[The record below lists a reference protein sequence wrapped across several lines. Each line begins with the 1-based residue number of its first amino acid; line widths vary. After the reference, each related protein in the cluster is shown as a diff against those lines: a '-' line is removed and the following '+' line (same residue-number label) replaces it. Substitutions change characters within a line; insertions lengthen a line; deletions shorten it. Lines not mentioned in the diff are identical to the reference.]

1 MFQNIHNML
10 RILKSF
16 LKIFNLIVTICLI
29 VTPSSAGP
37 PSPRIINGT
46 EATAEHAKFQVSIR
60 LKRYDNTFGNGHIC
74 GGALVGP
81 NKVLTAA
88 HCLYDADK
96 KRYRKAREFV
106 VVMGTLNRYQR
117 VNGTIVSHVKSI
129 AYMNT
134 FSMDTMRDDIGLMFL
149 KTGLP
154 ENKTHLTIAPI
165 ALANTSTPA
174 GVSCQVSGWGKT
186 ERGSLS
192 PTLRVANV
200 STISKSVCA
209 ISYSSGLY
217 DGMICAG
224 YILGGTDSC
233 QGDSGGPLVFNNT
246 LIGIVSWG
254 SGCAQ
259 PGYPG
264 VYADVRYYN
273 KWITERNLAI
283 IKMPVY
289 SILVLTTFISY
300 IVNSFR

>member
-1 MFQNIHNML
+1 ML
-10 RILKSF
+10 RTLKSY
-16 LKIFNLIVTICLI
+16 LKIIYLIIAICSI

-46 EATAEHAKFQVSIR
+46 EATVEHAKFQVSIR
-60 LKRYDNTFGNGHIC
+60 LKRYDTTFGNGHIC
-74 GGALVGP
+74 GGALVGL

-96 KRYRKAREFV
+96 KRYRKAHEFI

-154 ENKTHLTIAPI
+154 VNKTHLTIAAI

-200 STISKSVCA
+200 TTILKSVCS
-209 ISYSSGLY
+209 ISYGSGLLN
-217 DGMICAG
+217 GMICAG

-264 VYADVRYYN
+264 VYADVHYYN
-273 KWITERNLAI
+273 KWIAERNSGKRKTPI
-283 IKMPVY
+283 F
-289 SILVLTTFISY
+289 SILVLTMFISMY
-300 IVNSFR
+300 V

>member
-1 MFQNIHNML
+1 M
-10 RILKSF
+10 
-16 LKIFNLIVTICLI
+16 
-29 VTPSSAGP
+29 
-37 PSPRIINGT
+37 
-46 EATAEHAKFQVSIR
+46 VS
-60 LKRYDNTFGNGHIC
+60 C
-74 GGALVGP
+74 S
-81 NKVLTAA
+81 
-88 HCLYDADK
+88 ADK

-106 VVMGTLNRYQR
+106 VVMGTLIRYQR

-154 ENKTHLTIAPI
+154 KNKTHLTIAPI

-200 STISKSVCA
+200 STISKTVCA
-209 ISYSSGLY
+209 ISYSNGLY

-224 YILGGTDSC
+224 YLLGGTDSC

-273 KWITERNLAI
+273 KWITERNSAI

-289 SILVLTTFISY
+289 SILILTMFISY
-300 IVNSFR
+300 IVKSFR